1 MNERKKWCEV
11 CKMLIPYTRAAI
23 QDHENTAKHK
33 KNKEYHLRDLN
44 KKARI
49 EHKQQNKAYD
59 SIPETSKGYKN
70 KKQKKE
76 EHNYHQNVENEYT
89 GENQQ
94 QQSKVADQLGFFAE
108 GKVWI
113 LEKEDD
119 TGKLRFR
126 NTITGNI
133 NYEKPMGLMLED
145 YEEEA
150 WEEYQQN
157 PVENVD
163 KELVVKVGNWEVVKT
178 EDTFLNKFKVET
190 SESEEG
196 EAELNHEEQ
205 LAQKIDKDI
214 KEGTIKNQQEFVK
227 EVLVFGQIGKDK
239 NRILQQ
245 KLIEL
250 ADKDVELGDIL
261 PQMQQKNI
269 KNEEINTSGLFNKKS
284 FKKTKVDY
292 FQ

>member
-59 SIPETSKGYKN
+59 SIPEISKGYKN
-70 KKQKKE
+70 KNQKKE
-76 EHNYHQNVENEYT
+76 EHNYHQAVENEYT

-126 NTITGNI
+126 NTITGKI

-269 KNEEINTSGLFNKKS
+269 KNEEINTQGLFNKKS

>member
-11 CKMLIPYTRAAI
+11 CKMLIPYTRSAI

-33 KNKEYHLRDLN
+33 KNKEYHLREQN

-49 EHKQQNKAYD
+49 EHKSQNKAYD
-59 SIPETSKGYKN
+59 SIPQTSKGFKN
-70 KKQKKE
+70 QNQKKE
-76 EHNYHQNVENEYT
+76 EHNYHQAVENEYT

-94 QQSKVADQLGFFAE
+94 QQTKVADQLGFFAE

-119 TGKLRFR
+119 TGRLRFR
-126 NTITGNI
+126 NTITGTI

-163 KELVVKVGNWEVVKT
+163 KELVVKVGQWEVVKT
-178 EDTFLNKFKVET
+178 EDAFLNKFKVET

-196 EAELNHEEQ
+196 QAELNHEEQ
-205 LAQKIDKDI
+205 LAEKIEQDI
-214 KEGTIKNQQEFVK
+214 KGGTIKNQQELVK
-227 EVLVFGQIGKDK
+227 EVLIFGQIGKDK

-250 ADKDVELGDIL
+250 ADKDVELKDIL
-261 PQMQQKNI
+261 PQMQQKNN
-269 KNEEINTSGLFNKKS
+269 KNEEINTAGLFNKKS

>member
-33 KNKEYHLRDLN
+33 KNKEQHLKELN

-49 EHKQQNKAYD
+49 ENKQQHKAYD
-59 SIPETSKGYKN
+59 SIAETSKSFKN

-76 EHNYHQNVENEYT
+76 EHNYHQVVENEYT

-94 QQSKVADQLGFFAE
+94 EQQKVADQLGFYAE
-108 GKVWI
+108 GRVWI
-113 LEKEDD
+113 LEREDD

-126 NTITGNI
+126 NTITGII
-133 NYEKPMGLMLED
+133 NYEKPIGLMLED

-150 WEEYQQN
+150 WDEYQKN
-157 PVENVD
+157 PIPNVD
-163 KELVVKVGNWEVVKT
+163 KDLVVKVGQWEVVKT

-205 LAQKIDKDI
+205 LAQKIEKDI
-214 KEGTIKNQQEFVK
+214 QEGTIKNQQELVK

-250 ADKDVELGDIL
+250 ADKDVELKDIL
-261 PQMQQKNI
+261 PQMEQKNV
-269 KNEEINTSGLFNKKS
+269 KKEEINTSGLFNKKS

-292 FQ
+292 F